1 MILDEVVKAPHTATF
16 GDAFSGVARLQMAN
30 EGSGKKNIEAL
41 LNKLAELNIEA
52 NEVHLA
58 Q

>member
-1 MILDEVVKAPHTATF
+1 MKQLKLRIQQPLVTP
-16 GDAFSGVARLQMAN
+16 FSGVARLQMAN

-52 NEVHLA
+52 NEVSLT